1 VARFL
6 PRPIDAPSAS
16 RLSRELSIHPVTASV
31 LVGRGIASPEQARRF
46 LRPGG
51 MPMHDP
57 SLLEDEERASAI
69 LREAIGR
76 GDRIAVY
83 GDYDVDGVCG
93 TTVLSRVLAFLGADV
108 RPFLPH
114 RVDDGY
120 GLNPAAL
127 ARLLGEGCSVVVT
140 VDNGSTRADAIAEA
154 EARGQRIIVTDHHE
168 TGEQIPACPFLNPK
182 RPGSGYPF
190 SGLAGC
196 GVAFKLGLAL
206 ARRMGRLESPEF
218 KAMMPDLLATVAIGT
233 VADVVPLRDENRSL
247 VQMGLLALEATRHAG
262 LRALL
267 AVSRVEGRRIRPS
280 DVGFRIGPRINAAGR
295 LGSAQAALDLLCCEE
310 APRADRLARALE
322 EGNRTRQRVE
332 RKQSAEALE
341 RATRTL
347 AHRDEPAIVLG
358 DASWHPGVI
367 GIVAARV
374 AETCK
379 RPAALIAVDGDE
391 ARGSARSFGGVR
403 LHEALARCDEHL
415 LTHGGHAF
423 AAGFTLRADR
433 IDRFREAFLVA
444 VSEQARGPAGPRP
457 VDAELPIDAI
467 SAPLAEE
474 IDSIGPF
481 GAGNEEPLFC
491 AFGVRSA
498 GRPRRVGADGAHL
511 VFYAASERTS
521 VRAVAFQQAEQ
532 ERLLAGPID
541 LAFVLRKGEGPDP
554 VEIHV
559 RELAPAGT

>member
-1 VARFL
+1 MRRFL
-6 PRPIDAPSAS
+6 PRPVDAAAAA

-31 LVGRGIASPEQARRF
+31 LIGRGIALPEQARRF

-51 MPMHDP
+51 LPLHDP
-57 SLLEDEERASAI
+57 ALLEDEERACAI

-93 TTVLSRVLAFLGADV
+93 TAVLTRILAFLGAKV

-114 RVDDGY
+114 RVEDGY
-120 GLNPAAL
+120 GLNPDAL
-127 ARLLGEGCSVVVT
+127 TRLRAEGCGVVVT

-154 EARGQRIIVTDHHE
+154 EALGQRMIVTDHHE
-168 TGEQIPACPFLNPK
+168 TGERLPTCPFLNPK

-190 SGLAGC
+190 AGLAGC
-196 GVAFKLGLAL
+196 GVALKLGLAL
-206 ARRMGRLESPEF
+206 ARRMGRLEAPEF
-218 KAMMPDLLATVAIGT
+218 KALLPDLLATVAIGT
-233 VADVVPLRDENRSL
+233 VADVVPLRDENRSI
-247 VQMGLLALEATRHAG
+247 VQMGLLALETTRHAG

-267 AVSRVEGRRIRPS
+267 AVSRVEGRRIRTS
-280 DVGFRIGPRINAAGR
+280 DVGFRLGPRINAAGR
-295 LGSAQAALDLLCCEE
+295 MGSAQAALDLLLSEDAAE
-310 APRADRLARALE
+310 AAALARSLE
-322 EGNRTRQRVE
+322 EGNRARQRLD
-332 RKQSAEALE
+332 RRQSAEALD

-347 AHRDEPAIVLG
+347 AQQDDPAIVLG

-379 RPAALIAVDGDE
+379 RPTALIAVEGAE

-433 IDRFREAFLVA
+433 IDLFRQAFLRA
-444 VSEQARGPAGPRP
+444 VSEQGSGPEGPRE
-457 VDAELPIDAI
+457 VDAELPVDAI
-467 SAPLAEE
+467 SAPLSAE
-474 IDSIGPF
+474 IDSLGPF

-491 AFGVRSA
+491 AYGVRAA
-498 GRPRRVGADGAHL
+498 GRPRRVGPEGAHL

-521 VRAVAFQQAEQ
+521 VRAVAFGQADHED
-532 ERLLAGPID
+532 LLGGPLD
-541 LAFVLRKGEGPDP
+541 LAFVLRKGEGQDP

-559 RELAPAGT
+559 RLLAAADG